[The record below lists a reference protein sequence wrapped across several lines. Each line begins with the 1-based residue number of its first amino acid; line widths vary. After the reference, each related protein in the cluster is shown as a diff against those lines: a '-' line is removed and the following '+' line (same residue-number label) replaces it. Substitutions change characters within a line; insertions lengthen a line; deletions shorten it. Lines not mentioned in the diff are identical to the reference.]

1 MYRRLRDL
9 RKDHDLPQKQVA
21 KIFLFTNSAY
31 AKIER
36 GQNTLT
42 ADVLVTLSNFY
53 DVSMTIYWDWQI
65 FLIKFALENNFKE
78 VLFEK
83 NSKKAQKNHFP
94 CYTVIENFLFWALEL
109 FPQSQRL
116 FFLISLFGGEMI
128 LILNEN
134 QRAKQETSRRLL
146 KALL

>member
-36 GQNTLT
+36 GEHTLI

-53 DVSMTIYWDWQI
+53 DVSTDYLLGLTD
-65 FLIKFALENNFKE
+65 
-78 VLFEK
+78 
-83 NSKKAQKNHFP
+83 FP
-94 CYTVIENFLFWALEL
+94 DKI
-109 FPQSQRL
+109 R
-116 FFLISLFGGEMI
+116 FG
-128 LILNEN
+128 
-134 QRAKQETSRRLL
+134 K
-146 KALL
+146 